1 MFMHR
6 GEGVGRVEDLLED
19 SANRT
24 CIKSFW
30 KIFEVYLEKYKTN
43 EL

>member
-24 CIKSFW
+24 CMEAIGK
-30 KIFEVYLEKYKTN
+30 YLRYT
-43 EL
+43 